1 MVYLVCVRMSLIL
14 LFLLSAFVDDSME
27 QETITPVK
35 PEVNALQGT
44 DITLS
49 CNYKGDVNNLQ
60 WYRHYPGSRPECL
73 LWILQSSMSVQN
85 TSITT
90 PRHTGRLNEEKTRV
104 DLMISSVELEDSALY
119 HCALQP
125 TVTGNSDTLYKNL
138 STYTVERKRNSFGDS
153 IRPVTTEELVQ
164 EGRNVHLSCKY
175 DGTVYTLQWY
185 SQYPR
190 SKPEFL
196 LYITP
201 EGLIITATP
210 PPPRLTVSLD
220 KVDKR
225 VNLKISSADV
235 TDSALYFCAMKTT
248 VTGNSDKLYKNI
260 GTEFIKKTDPLNT
273 QISVKLNEEKNRLY
287 LEISSAEVTDSALY
301 YCAVRPTVTPTNTV
315 QKPQQRPSQQGFI
328 QFLLDMVSNPYL
340 LDIKT
345 LINVSC
351 MLI

>member
-1 MVYLVCVRMSLIL
+1 MTFKEIL
-14 LFLLSAFVDDSME
+14 LLFHAAVMGMTS
-27 QETITPVK
+27 
-35 PEVNALQGT
+35 LQQQKVFGLEG
-44 DITLS
+44 DVINLS
-49 CNYKGDVNNLQ
+49 CNYSSASTLQ
-60 WYRHYPGSRPECL
+60 WYHQYPGSPPIFLLLTGVSSNPSVVKSKPED
-73 LWILQSSMSVQN
+73 
-85 TSITT
+85 
-90 PRHTGRLNEEKTRV
+90 PRLSKTRV

-138 STYTVERKRNSFGDS
+138 STYT
-153 IRPVTTEELVQ
+153 

-248 VTGNSDKLYKNI
+248 VTGNSDKLYKN
-260 GTEFIKKTDPLNT
+260 
-273 QISVKLNEEKNRLY
+273 
-287 LEISSAEVTDSALY
+287 
-301 YCAVRPTVTPTNTV
+301 
-315 QKPQQRPSQQGFI
+315 
-328 QFLLDMVSNPYL
+328 M
-340 LDIKT
+340 
-345 LINVSC
+345 
-351 MLI
+351 